1 MIKEEL
7 FRFAKFTGSSLIG
20 GTVDMVLVIDRIF
33 SCNLVVTN
41 LIGRLLAGLLNY
53 VISDKVIFKKDVK

>member
-7 FRFAKFTGSSLIG
+7 FRFANFTGSS
-20 GTVDMVLVIDRIF
+20 
-33 SCNLVVTN
+33 

-53 VISDKVIFKKDVK
+53 VISDKVIFKKDGK